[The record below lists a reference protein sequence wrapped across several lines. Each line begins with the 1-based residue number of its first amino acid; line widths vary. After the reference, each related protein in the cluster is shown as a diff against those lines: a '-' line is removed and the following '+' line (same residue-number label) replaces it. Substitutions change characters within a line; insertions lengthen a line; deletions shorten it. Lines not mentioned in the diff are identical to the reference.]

1 MLVSQILKDKSIQET
16 LRVAPGTT
24 VGAAAILLSEKKIGG
39 VLVADS
45 SGGRPFGIVTERD
58 IVRELGKRGAVC
70 LDDKVDDIMTR
81 DLITCEPG
89 DRAIRVL
96 QVMTEK
102 RFRHMP
108 VMDGDRLVG
117 LVSIGDVVK
126 ARLDELGAQ
135 AEALK
140 NMIMGY

>member
-24 VGAAAILLSEKKIGG
+24 VGDAANLLSAKKIGG
-39 VLVADS
+39 VLVAEEGD
-45 SGGRPFGIVTERD
+45 GMPLGIVTERD
-58 IVRELGKRGAVC
+58 IVRELGKRGAIC

-81 DLITCEPG
+81 DLITCGPG
-89 DRAIRVL
+89 DRAIKVL

-108 VMDGDRLVG
+108 VIDNGELIG